1 MTSSPWNTSKVRET
15 AERASDSGPSPL
27 LEQKSLRNL
36 FATAPRGVE
45 DLLAGE
51 LKMLGAADIRP
62 VVAGVHFRG
71 DLEIAYR
78 VCLWSRVA
86 SRVLWPLFQF
96 RATTADQLY
105 DGVVAVPWEKH
116 LDGDGTLAVSA
127 RLRDTPFD
135 NSHFVELK
143 TKDAIV
149 DRFRERQGRRP
160 GVDLDAPDLR
170 IYVYAHYHEVTVGI
184 DLAGDPLHRR
194 GYRSRGVTAPLKEN
208 LAAAI
213 LMRAGW
219 PRLAEQGWSL
229 LDPMCGS
236 ATLLIE
242 GAMMASDVAP
252 GLDRRR
258 FGFHGWREYDAALWN
273 RLVREAE
280 NRRRSFPEDIRIVGS
295 DDSTLAVEAARENI
309 RQAGF
314 SESVVV
320 RCEGLSLTQPPAG
333 AVHGLLV
340 TNPPWG
346 HRIGGSDQVAE
357 IYSRL
362 GSRLRSAFGG
372 WNAAVLGPDEETLQ
386 EVGLRWFKVN
396 KLYNGPLLCRLAHY
410 RISPSA
416 G

>member
-1 MTSSPWNTSKVRET
+1 M
-15 AERASDSGPSPL
+15 PSPSP
-27 LEQKSLRNL
+27 EQKTFRSLY
-36 FATAPRGVE
+36 ATAPRGVE

-51 LKMLGAADIRP
+51 LEALGADEVRP
-62 VVAGVHFRG
+62 GVAGVHFRG

-78 VCLWSRVA
+78 VCLWSRIA
-86 SRVLWPLFQF
+86 SRVLWPLFEF
-96 RATTADQLY
+96 RATTAEQLY
-105 DGVVAVPWEKH
+105 DGVVAVRWEEH

-143 TKDAIV
+143 TKDAVV

-160 GVDLDAPDLR
+160 GVDLEAPDLR
-170 IYVYAHYHEVTVGI
+170 IYVFAQHHEVTVGI

-213 LMRAGW
+213 LLRAGW
-219 PRLAEQGWSL
+219 PRLAKQGWAL
-229 LDPMCGS
+229 FDPMCGS

-242 GAMMASDVAP
+242 GAMMACDVAP

-258 FGFHGWREYDAALWN
+258 FGFHGWRKHDSALWN
-273 RLVREAE
+273 RLVSEAE
-280 NRRRSFPEDIRIVGS
+280 GRRRSLPGDLSIGGS
-295 DDSTLAVEAARENI
+295 DDSTLAIEAARENI

-314 SESVVV
+314 SESLSV
-320 RCEGLSLTQPPAG
+320 RCEGLSVATPPTGAG
-333 AVHGLLV
+333 QGLLV

-346 HRIGGSDQVAE
+346 HRIGGSGQVAE

-362 GSRLRSAFGG
+362 GARLRSAFGG
-372 WNAAVLGPDEETLQ
+372 WNAAVLGPDETTLR
-386 EVGLRWFKVN
+386 EIGLRWFKVN
-396 KLYNGPLLCRLAHY
+396 KLHHGPLPCRLAHY
-410 RISPSA
+410 RISPRLDEPIR
-416 G
+416 